1 MRNENNEFVQLLY
14 EHIELFNENEIEDVI
29 KLYDLAVSGD
39 SEAMIE
45 IAHIYRLWGILVL
58 Q

>member
-1 MRNENNEFVQLLY
+1 MRNENNEFIQLLY
-14 EHIELFNENEIEDVI
+14 EHIELFNENEIEEAI
-29 KLYDLAVSGD
+29 KLYDLAVNAD

-45 IAHIYRLWGILVL
+45 IAHIYRLWGILMM